1 MRLPCKNVEL
11 KVGDEVVASE
21 VDGRLQGHGFEAG
34 SDGMDLAQGYSKNF
48 PRNYRPEIKK
58 KALIN
63 SQHNQPIYSHRLR
76 HNGKITQVGRR
87 KFWCRQRIFP
97 FKISA
102 KVHLYTC

>member
-21 VDGRLQGHGFEAG
+21 VDGWLQGHGFEAR

-58 KALIN
+58 KALISPLLN
-63 SQHNQPIYSHRLR
+63 
-76 HNGKITQVGRR
+76 R
-87 KFWCRQRIFP
+87 K
-97 FKISA
+97 
-102 KVHLYTC
+102 